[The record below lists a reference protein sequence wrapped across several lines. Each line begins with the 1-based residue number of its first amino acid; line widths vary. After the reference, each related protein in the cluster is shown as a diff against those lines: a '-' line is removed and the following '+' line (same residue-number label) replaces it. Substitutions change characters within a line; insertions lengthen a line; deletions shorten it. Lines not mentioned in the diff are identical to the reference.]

1 MYKKIYLCYGCIAKK
16 LRCMWIEDE
25 CMASIKKFGWAFFA
39 LSLFAV
45 SGWSETTFGKTVF
58 PLRFY
63 SIANPAD
70 SAEQLETWNLL
81 VKYKLFATG
90 LSDGT
95 GLVFKGQNI
104 FITDTVGYSGSA
116 TGNFRMGGNS
126 NHALGGPVLFGGSFQ
141 NETGRDTLMTGPVRF
156 KGSFAPSSN
165 GKGSNRFRG
174 NYCLDGGFN
183 ENAQAGLA
191 NGNGKVLTA
200 AECANGD
207 IVPLVETTLDVPEID
222 RDFLKT
228 VQYHPG
234 ISANGKK
241 AYIFVPPYSAT
252 DSASFNYFVQS
263 IFFGNNGSLVVVM
276 PPAGRLTKVFVKNS
290 ISGLGST
297 GGTDITVAVAESL
310 DDWNAQDST
319 WNTAKIT
326 PVENAN
332 YQGNLLFYT
341 PNDLS
346 MGAGQKH
353 VQGTFI
359 SGGSIQI
366 AQHTDFAGQFLA
378 KSIFIDADFSAK
390 DFRYV
395 PFDPPLLDIDPTALA
410 SGKFLEND
418 KAQEVPIRLSVS
430 PITDV
435 SFNYC
440 FVLSSEANAN
450 AKKLA
455 NKADFNLSGMPVC
468 TVSNGIVSG
477 DSGVVS
483 FKKGKI
489 LPTNSVKVTPVTDGI
504 VEGDESFRMY
514 VFNMSGAV
522 LSGNKREGYF
532 TLYVKDADDN
542 VPPEFDQASYGFTVL
557 ENSPVGTLV
566 EKVHAMDKNVG
577 DVVRYRVASGD
588 SDIFALD
595 SVTGEITVKKAVLD
609 YESGDTLYTLKVYAT
624 DGALNSKTVTV
635 KIRVLDVNE
644 APTAFD
650 TTFFVREDA
659 LPGTEI
665 GTVSGFDPDS
675 LNPNFSTLS
684 YRIVSDSSGLFQ
696 IDAATGTVSLKKG
709 KVLDYEK
716 DSLYTICVKVEDP
729 GGLSDSATVT
739 VKVLDVNEAPTV
751 SDAVL
756 TIPEDCNSC
765 AATGKISAS
774 DPEGDKLLFRIV
786 SDSSGLFQIDAA
798 TGTVSLKKGKVL
810 DYEKDSLY
818 TICVKVEDPDGLSD
832 TATVKIKVL
841 NQVEAVK
848 ITHAESGDSSWKDPD
863 TVYTNNSTIYVKWT
877 TPAGEKDST
886 ISLVEGKN
894 VIRVRYQDGS
904 DSLVVFLGTKIPSVV
919 ISASN
924 DSTGRPSGVTI
935 VEPKDAGDSASYVR
949 SNFVRITVSA
959 TDSSGEKPK
968 TVSYGF
974 KLRLDTAGVTSG
986 NIKRAESTIGKVT
999 LSDVEDLSPSV
1010 EVKHSVVG
1018 KDRVKVSYEEK
1029 TASGTVV
1036 TVSYETDAS
1045 GKRLLNENG
1054 DPYYEVSYTYT
1065 DASGKRVT
1073 LTYTVDASGTV
1084 ACDSNGETIYT
1095 VSYVEKNVSGAGSAN
1110 MGEVTISYKI
1120 NSAGEKLLDA
1130 DGNMNYTVGY
1140 AYTDSYGNS
1149 ATASTLVIVDTVPP
1163 SVKIL
1168 SPENLATLSNVSVEV
1183 RWTVND
1189 IEQDTL
1195 NCQGLNE
1202 GKNLIIRTYRD
1213 KAGNEASDTVVV
1225 ILKAGKLIT
1234 VKVENPL
1241 VAPDRKTVDKFV
1253 SASNSEDGTSYAL
1266 SVRNAKTGLEEETQV
1281 GSKNGKKEGS
1291 HKEPYEGM
1299 SGKHLGVT
1307 LGISAQAPA
1316 IDETGTLSTLE
1327 SILENG
1333 YVALDSGGGW
1343 DRTTTTVE
1351 DFVENYCSLNF
1362 REEYLTKGSSASLYS
1377 TVIKI
1382 RIWLFTTLGDFVD
1395 EYSFA
1400 QEITPDYVDKTG
1412 GIQMYFELKPDGDG
1426 FLKNSDGR
1434 LLGSGAYIY
1443 KTEVKI
1449 RSELRC
1455 DLPDAKRGFV
1465 RKGDDRI
1472 LSKWG
1477 YRRPKN

>member
-16 LRCMWIEDE
+16 LRCVWIEDE

-45 SGWSETTFGKTVF
+45 FGWSETTFGKTVF

-252 DSASFNYFVQS
+252 DSASFNYFVQFIS
-263 IFFGNNGSLVVVM
+263 FGNNGSLVVVM

-297 GGTDITVAVAESL
+297 GGTDITVAVAKSL

-483 FKKGKI
+483 FKKGKT
-489 LPTNSVKVTPVTDGI
+489 LPTNSVTVTPVTDGI

-566 EKVHAMDKNVG
+566 EKIHAMDKNVG

-624 DGALNSKTVTV
+624 DGTLNSKTVTV

-729 GGLSDSATVT
+729 DGLSDS
-739 VKVLDVNEAPTV
+739 
-751 SDAVL
+751 
-756 TIPEDCNSC
+756 
-765 AATGKISAS
+765 
-774 DPEGDKLLFRIV
+774 
-786 SDSSGLFQIDAA
+786 
-798 TGTVSLKKGKVL
+798 
-810 DYEKDSLY
+810 
-818 TICVKVEDPDGLSD
+818 
-832 TATVKIKVL
+832 ATVKIKVL

-1195 NCQGLNE
+1195 NYQGLNE

>member
-1 MYKKIYLCYGCIAKK
+1 
-16 LRCMWIEDE
+16 
-25 CMASIKKFGWAFFA
+25 MASIKKFGWAFFA

-45 SGWSETTFGKTVF
+45 SGWSKTTFGKTVF

-95 GLVFKGQNI
+95 GLVFLGQNV

-141 NETGRDTLMTGPVRF
+141 NNTGGDTLMTGPVRF
-156 KGSFAPSSN
+156 KGLFAPSFD
-165 GKGSNRFRG
+165 GRGSNSFRG
-174 NYCLDGGFN
+174 NYCLDGGSN
-183 ENAQAGLA
+183 ENAQAGLS
-191 NGNGKVLTA
+191 NGNGKVLSD
-200 AECANGD
+200 AECASGD

-234 ISANGKK
+234 ISAYGKK

-252 DSASFNYFVQS
+252 DSASFNYFVKS
-263 IFFGNNGSLVVVM
+263 ISFGNNGSLVVVM
-276 PPAGRLTKVFVKNS
+276 PPAGRLTKVFVEGS
-290 ISGLGST
+290 ILDLGST
-297 GGTDITVAVAESL
+297 GGTDITVAVAESI

-326 PVENAN
+326 PVENAD

-341 PNDLS
+341 PNDLH
-346 MGAGQKH
+346 MKAGQKH
-353 VQGTFI
+353 IQGTFI

-366 AQHTDFAGQFLA
+366 AQHTDFAGQLLA
-378 KSIFIDADFSAK
+378 KAISIDADFSAK

-440 FVLSSEANAN
+440 FVLSSEKNAN

-468 TVSNGIVSG
+468 TVSGGVVSG

-483 FKKGKI
+483 FKKGKTV
-489 LPTNSVKVTPVTDGI
+489 PTKSVKVTPVTDGI
-504 VEGDESFRMY
+504 VEGDESFQMY

-522 LSGNKREGYF
+522 LSGNKRSGYF
-532 TLYVKDADDN
+532 TLYIKDADDN
-542 VPPEFDQASYGFTVL
+542 VPPEFDQTSYEFTVS

-566 EKVHAMDKNVG
+566 GKVRATDKNVG
-577 DVVRYRVASGD
+577 DIVRYRVASGD

-595 SVTGEITVKKAVLD
+595 SATGKITVKKAVLD

-635 KIRVLDVNE
+635 TIRVLDVNE
-644 APTAFD
+644 TPTLSD

-659 LPGTEI
+659 LIGTEI
-665 GTVSGFDPDS
+665 GAVLGFDPDT
-675 LNPNFSTLS
+675 LNPKFSTLS
-684 YRIVSDSSGLFQ
+684 YKIVSSSVPGMFLLDSK
-696 IDAATGTVSLKKG
+696 TGTLSLVG
-709 KVLDYEK
+709 ALDYE
-716 DSLYTICVKVEDP
+716 SLASYTLRVEVFD
-729 GGLSDSATVT
+729 GVFADTATVT

-756 TIPEDCNSC
+756 TIPEDCESC

-774 DPEGDKLLFRIV
+774 DPEGDKLFFRIV

-818 TICVKVEDPDGLSD
+818 TIRVKVEDPDGLSD
-832 TATVKIKVL
+832 SATVKIKVL

-848 ITHAESGDSSWKDPD
+848 ITHAESGDSSWKDLD

-904 DSLVVFLGTKIPSVV
+904 DELVVFLSTKIPSVV

-949 SNFVRITVSA
+949 SNLVRITVSA

-968 TVSYGF
+968 TVSDDF
-974 KLRLDTAGVTSG
+974 KLRLDTAAVTPG
-986 NIKRAESTIGKVT
+986 NIRQAESTIGKVT
-999 LSDVEDLSPSV
+999 LADVEDLSPSV
-1010 EVKHSVVG
+1010 EVKRSVVG

-1084 ACDSNGETIYT
+1084 VCDSNGKTIYT
-1095 VSYVEKNVSGAGSAN
+1095 VSYVEKNVSGASREN
-1110 MGEVTISYKI
+1110 IGEVTVSYEI
-1120 NSAGEKLLDA
+1120 NSAGKKLLDA
-1130 DGNMNYTVGY
+1130 DGNMRYTVSY

-1163 SVKIL
+1163 KVKIL
-1168 SPENLATLSNVSVEV
+1168 SPENSTVLSNVSVEV

-1195 NCQGLNE
+1195 NYQGLNE

-1213 KAGNEASDTVVV
+1213 KAGNETSDTVIV

-1253 SASNSEDGTSYAL
+1253 SASNSEEETSYAL
-1266 SVRNAKTGLEEETQV
+1266 SVRNAKTGLEEETQA
-1281 GSKNGKKEGS
+1281 GSKHGTKDGS

-1299 SGKHLGVT
+1299 SGEHLGAT

-1351 DFVENYCSLNF
+1351 DFVDNYCSLDF
-1362 REEYLTKGSSASLYS
+1362 RTEYLTKGSSVSLYS

-1434 LLGSGAYIY
+1434 LLGSGAYIF

-1465 RKGDDRI
+1465 RKDDDRI

>member
-1 MYKKIYLCYGCIAKK
+1 MVCIKKI
-16 LRCMWIEDE
+16 
-25 CMASIKKFGWAFFA
+25 GWALLA

-45 SGWSETTFGKTVF
+45 ASHGETTFGKTVF

-63 SIANPAD
+63 SIADPAD
-70 SAEQLETWNLL
+70 SVAQLETWNLL

-95 GLVFKGQNI
+95 GLVFLGQNI

-116 TGNFRMGGNS
+116 KGNFQMGGNS
-126 NHALGGPVLFGGSFQ
+126 NHALGGPVLFGGKFQ
-141 NETGRDTLMTGPVRF
+141 NNTGGDTLMTGPVRF
-156 KGSFAPSSN
+156 EGSFAPSFDGRESN
-165 GKGSNRFRG
+165 TFRG
-174 NYCLDGGFN
+174 NYCLDGGWN
-183 ENAQAGLA
+183 ENVQAGLS
-191 NGNGKVLTA
+191 NGGGKILSA

-207 IVPLVETTLDVPEID
+207 IVPLVEATLDVPEID
-222 RDFLKT
+222 RDFLNT
-228 VQYHPG
+228 VSYHPG
-234 ISANGKK
+234 ISADGKK
-241 AYIFVPPYSAT
+241 AYIHVPPYSAT
-252 DSASFNYFVQS
+252 DSSSFNYFVKS
-263 IFFGNNGSLVVVM
+263 ISFGNNGSLVVVM
-276 PPAGRLTKVFVKNS
+276 PPAGRLTKVFVEGS
-290 ISGLGST
+290 ISGLGTT

-310 DDWNAQDST
+310 DGWNAQDSSWDT
-319 WNTAKIT
+319 SKIAS
-326 PVENAN
+326 VENAN

-341 PNDLS
+341 PNNLD

-353 VQGTFI
+353 IQGTFI
-359 SGGSIQI
+359 SGGKIRI

-378 KSIFIDADFSAK
+378 KAISIDADFSAK

-410 SGKFLEND
+410 SGKFLENNQ
-418 KAQEVPIRLSVS
+418 AQEVPIRLSAS

-450 AKKLA
+450 AKLLA
-455 NKADFNLSGMPVC
+455 NRADFDLSGMPVC
-468 TVSNGIVSG
+468 SVTGGIVSG

-483 FKKGKI
+483 FKKGS
-489 LPTNSVKVTPVTDGI
+489 LVPTSSVKVKPVTDGV
-504 VEGDESFRMY
+504 VEGDESFQMY

-522 LSGNKREGYF
+522 LSGNRREGFF
-532 TLYVKDADDN
+532 TLYVKDADNN
-542 VPPEFDQASYGFTVL
+542 VAPEFDQSKYVFDIS
-557 ENSPVGTLV
+557 ENSPAGTLV
-566 EKVHAMDKNVG
+566 GKVLATDRNVG
-577 DVVRYRVASGD
+577 DVVRYRIASGD
-588 SDIFALD
+588 SGIFALD
-595 SVTGEITVKKAVLD
+595 SVTGSITVKKAVLD

-624 DGALNSKTVTV
+624 DGALNSKTVPVT
-635 KIRVLDVNE
+635 IRVLDVNE
-644 APTAFD
+644 APSISD
-650 TTFFVREDA
+650 TTFSVAEDA
-659 LPGTEI
+659 AIGTEI
-665 GTVSGFDPDS
+665 GAVLGRDPDV
-675 LNPNFSTLS
+675 LNPLFSTLS
-684 YRIVSDSSGLFQ
+684 YRLVSSSVPGMFLLNPQ
-696 IDAATGTVSLKKG
+696 TGVLSLAG
-709 KVLDYEK
+709 ALDYETL
-716 DSLYTICVKVEDP
+716 SSYALLVEV
-729 GGLSDSATVT
+729 SDGVFAETATVT

-751 SDAVL
+751 SDALV
-756 TIPEDCNSC
+756 TIPEDCKSC

-774 DPEGDKLLFRIV
+774 DPDGDKLVFRVV
-786 SDSSGLFQIDAA
+786 SDTSGLFQIDAQ
-798 TGTVSLKKGKVL
+798 TGTVSLKSGEVL

-818 TICVKVEDPDGLSD
+818 TVRVAVEDPDGLSD
-832 TATVKIKVL
+832 TATVTVKVL
-841 NQVEAVK
+841 NRVESVK
-848 ITHAESGDSSWKDPD
+848 ITYAESGDSSWTAPD
-863 TVYTNNSTIYVKWT
+863 TVYTNNTTIYVKWT
-877 TPAGEKDST
+877 TPAGERDST
-886 ISLVEGKN
+886 VSLVEGKN
-894 VIRVRYQDGS
+894 VVRVRFQDGS
-904 DSLVVFLGTKIPSVV
+904 DELVVFLSTKIPMVE

-924 DSTGRPSGVTI
+924 DSVGYPSGVTI
-935 VEPKDAGDSASYVR
+935 VEQKDASDSASYVR
-949 SNFVRITVSA
+949 SNSVRITVSA
-959 TDSSGEKPK
+959 TDSSGEKAK
-968 TVSYGF
+968 TLSGDF
-974 KLRLDTAGVTSG
+974 SIRLDTAAVTPG
-986 NIKRAESTIGKVT
+986 NIRGLESTIGKVT
-999 LSDVEDLSPSV
+999 LADVEDLSSSV
-1010 EVKHSVVG
+1010 DVKRAVEG
-1018 KDRVKVSYEEK
+1018 NDRVRVSYEEK
-1029 TASGTVV
+1029 TASGATV
-1036 TVSYETDAS
+1036 TVSYMTDAA
-1045 GKRLLNENG
+1045 GNRLVNENG

-1065 DASGKRVT
+1065 DANGKTVT
-1073 LTYTVDASGTV
+1073 LSYTVDASGTV
-1084 ACDSNGETIYT
+1084 ACDSSGKTIYT
-1095 VSYVEKNVSGAGSAN
+1095 VSYVERNVSGSGVGSG
-1110 MGEVTISYKI
+1110 GEVTVSYRI
-1120 NSAGEKLLDA
+1120 NSSGKKLLDA
-1130 DGNMNYTVGY
+1130 DGNMRYTVSY

-1149 ATASTLVIVDTVPP
+1149 ATASTLVVVDTVPP
-1163 SVKIL
+1163 KVKIL
-1168 SPENLATLSNVSVEV
+1168 SPENSATLSNVSVAV
-1183 RWTVND
+1183 RWTVDD

-1195 NCQGLNE
+1195 NYQGLND

-1253 SASNSEDGTSYAL
+1253 SASNSEEGTSYAL
-1266 SVRNAKTGLEEETQV
+1266 SVFNAKTGLEEETQA
-1281 GSKNGKKEGS
+1281 GSTSGVNEGS

-1307 LGISAQAPA
+1307 LAISAQAPA

-1351 DFVENYCSLNF
+1351 DFVDNYCSLDF
-1362 REEYLTKGSSASLYS
+1362 RTEYLTKGSAVSLYT
-1377 TVIKI
+1377 TVIKL
-1382 RIWLFTTLGDFVD
+1382 RIWLFTTLGEFVD

-1400 QEITPDYVDKTG
+1400 QNITPDYVDKTG

>member
-1 MYKKIYLCYGCIAKK
+1 MVCNKKI
-16 LRCMWIEDE
+16 
-25 CMASIKKFGWAFFA
+25 GWVLLA
-39 LSLFAV
+39 LSLFAGA
-45 SGWSETTFGKTVF
+45 SHGETTFGKTVF

-70 SAEQLETWNLL
+70 SVAQLETWNLL

-116 TGNFRMGGNS
+116 TGNFQMGGNS
-126 NHALGGPVLFGGSFQ
+126 NHVLGGPVLFGGNFQ
-141 NETGRDTLMTGPVRF
+141 NNTGGDTLMTGPVRF
-156 KGSFAPSSN
+156 KGLFAPSFD
-165 GKGSNRFRG
+165 GRGSNTFRG
-174 NYCLDGGFN
+174 NYCLDGGAN
-183 ENAQAGLA
+183 GNAQAGLS
-191 NGNGKVLTA
+191 NGGGKVLSD

-207 IVPLVETTLDVPEID
+207 IVPLVEATLDVPEID

-252 DSASFNYFVQS
+252 DSSSFNYFVKS
-263 IFFGNNGSLVVVM
+263 ISFGNNGSLVVVM
-276 PPAGRLTKVFVKNS
+276 PPSGRLTKVFVEGS

-310 DDWNAQDST
+310 DDWNATDST
-319 WNTAKIT
+319 WNTAKIAS
-326 PVENAN
+326 VENAN

-341 PNDLS
+341 PNALN

-353 VQGTFI
+353 IQGTFI

-378 KSIFIDADFSAK
+378 KAIYIDADFSAK

-410 SGKFLEND
+410 SGKFLENNQ
-418 KAQEVPIRLSVS
+418 AQEVPIRLSAS

-440 FVLSSEANAN
+440 FVLSAKANAN
-450 AKKLA
+450 ADLLA
-455 NKADFNLSGMPVC
+455 NKADFDLSGMPVC
-468 TVSNGIVSG
+468 TVSNGAVSG

-483 FKKGKI
+483 FKKGSTV
-489 LPTNSVKVTPVTDGI
+489 PATSAKVTPVADGI
-504 VEGDESFRMY
+504 VEGDESFQMY

-522 LSGNKREGYF
+522 LSGNRREGFF
-532 TLYVKDADDN
+532 TLFVKDADNN
-542 VPPEFDQASYGFTVL
+542 VAPEFDQSKYEFEIS

-566 EKVHAMDKNVG
+566 GKVTATDRNAG
-577 DVVRYRVASGD
+577 DVVRYRIDSGD
-588 SDIFALD
+588 SAIFALD
-595 SVTGEITVKKAVLD
+595 SVTGNITVKKAVLD

-624 DGALNSKTVTV
+624 DGALNSKTVPVT
-635 KIRVLDVNE
+635 IRVLDANE
-644 APTAFD
+644 APSISD
-650 TTFFVREDA
+650 TTFSVAEDA
-659 LPGTEI
+659 SIGTEI
-665 GTVSGFDPDS
+665 GAVLGVDPDV
-675 LNPNFSTLS
+675 LNPAFSTLS
-684 YRIVSDSSGLFQ
+684 YRLVSSSVPGMFLLDSR
-696 IDAATGTVSLKKG
+696 TGMLSLAG
-709 KVLDYEK
+709 ALDYETLA
-716 DSLYTICVKVEDP
+716 SYALSVEV
-729 GGLSDSATVT
+729 SDGVFAATATVT

-751 SDAVL
+751 SDAVV
-756 TIPEDCNSC
+756 TIPENCKSC
-765 AATGKISAS
+765 AATGKVSAS
-774 DPEGDKLLFRIV
+774 DPDGDRLVFRMV
-786 SDSSGLFQIDAA
+786 SDSSGLFQIDAQ
-798 TGTVSLKKGKVL
+798 TGTVSLKSGKVL
-810 DYEKDSLY
+810 DYETDSLY
-818 TICVKVEDPDGLSD
+818 TVRIAVEDPDGLSD
-832 TATVKIKVL
+832 TATVTVKVL
-841 NQVEAVK
+841 NQIESVK
-848 ITHAESGDSSWKDPD
+848 ITYAESGDSSWTDPD
-863 TVYTNNSTIYVKWT
+863 TVYTNNSTIYIKWT
-877 TPAGEKDST
+877 TPAGERDST
-886 ISLVEGKN
+886 VSLVEGKN
-894 VIRVRYQDGS
+894 VVRVRFQDGS
-904 DSLVVFLGTKIPSVV
+904 DELVVFLGTKIPTVR

-924 DSTGRPSGVTI
+924 DSVGYPSGVTI
-935 VEPKDAGDSASYVR
+935 VEQKDPLDTANYVR
-949 SNFVRITVSA
+949 SNAVRITVSA
-959 TDSSGEKPK
+959 TDSSGEKSE
-968 TVSYGF
+968 TVSGDF
-974 KLRLDTAGVTSG
+974 SIRLDTAAVTPG
-986 NIKRAESTIGKVT
+986 NIRELESTIGKVT
-999 LSDVEDLSPSV
+999 LADAEDLSTSV
-1010 EVKHSVVG
+1010 DAKRAVVG
-1018 KDRVKVSYEEK
+1018 TDLVRVSYEEK
-1029 TASGTVV
+1029 TASGTIV
-1036 TVSYETDAS
+1036 TVSYMTDAA
-1045 GKRLLNENG
+1045 GKRLVNENG

-1065 DASGKRVT
+1065 DANGKTVT
-1073 LTYTVDASGTV
+1073 LAYTVDASGTV
-1084 ACDSNGETIYT
+1084 DCDSLGKTIYT
-1095 VSYVEKNVSGAGSAN
+1095 VSYVERNVSGSGSGS
-1110 MGEVTISYKI
+1110 GEVTVSYKI
-1120 NSAGEKLLDA
+1120 NASGKKLLDV
-1130 DGNMNYTVGY
+1130 DGNMRYTVSY
-1140 AYTDSYGNS
+1140 AYTDFYGNS
-1149 ATASTLVIVDTVPP
+1149 ATASTLVVVDTVPP
-1163 SVKIL
+1163 KVKIL
-1168 SPENLATLSNVSVEV
+1168 SPENSATLSNVSVAV
-1183 RWTVND
+1183 RWTVDD

-1195 NCQGLNE
+1195 NYQGLND
-1202 GKNLIIRTYRD
+1202 GKNLIVRTYRD

-1241 VAPDRKTVDKFV
+1241 VAPDRKTVDRFV
-1253 SASNSEDGTSYAL
+1253 SASNSEEGTSYAL
-1266 SVRNAKTGLEEETQV
+1266 SVFNAKTGLEEETQA
-1281 GSKNGKKEGS
+1281 GSTGGTKDGS

-1316 IDETGTLSTLE
+1316 IDETGTLSTLA

-1351 DFVENYCSLNF
+1351 DFVDNYCSLDF
-1362 REEYLTKGSSASLYS
+1362 RTEYLAKGSAVSLYT
-1377 TVIKI
+1377 TVIKL
-1382 RIWLFTTLGDFVD
+1382 RIWLFTTLGEFVD

-1400 QEITPDYVDKTG
+1400 QEIVPDYVDKTG

>member
-1 MYKKIYLCYGCIAKK
+1 MVKIKK
-16 LRCMWIEDE
+16 L
-25 CMASIKKFGWAFFA
+25 GWAFFA

-63 SIANPAD
+63 SVANPAD

-90 LSDGT
+90 LPNSTGDTIT

-116 TGNFRMGGNS
+116 TGNFSMGGNS

-141 NETGRDTLMTGPVRF
+141 NNTGGDTLMTGPVRF
-156 KGSFAPSSN
+156 KGSFAPSFE
-165 GKGSNRFRG
+165 GKNSTVFRG
-174 NYCLDGGFN
+174 DYCLDGGFN
-183 ENAQAGLA
+183 ENAEAGLA
-191 NGNGKVLTA
+191 KGNGKVLSD

-222 RDFLKT
+222 RDFLTT
-228 VQYHPG
+228 VKYHPG

-252 DSASFNYFVQS
+252 DSASFNYFVKS
-263 IFFGNNGSLVVVM
+263 IDFGNNGSLVVVM
-276 PPAGRLTKVFVKNS
+276 PPAGRLTKVFVEGS

-319 WNTAKIT
+319 WNTANIT
-326 PVENAN
+326 SVENAN

-341 PNDLS
+341 PNDIN

-359 SGGSIQI
+359 SGGTIQV

-378 KSIFIDADFSAK
+378 KAIYIDADFSAK

-455 NKADFNLSGMPVC
+455 NSADFDLSGMPVC
-468 TVSNGIVSG
+468 TVSGGVVSG

-483 FKKGKI
+483 FKKGKTV
-489 LPTNSVKVTPVTDGI
+489 PTNAVTVTPVTDGT
-504 VEGDESFRMY
+504 VEGDESFQMY

-522 LSGNKREGYF
+522 LSGNRREGYF
-532 TLYVKDADDN
+532 TLYIKDADNN
-542 VPPEFDQASYGFTVL
+542 VAPVFDKTGYVFDVS
-557 ENSPVGTLV
+557 ENSPVGTLAGA
-566 EKVHAMDKNVG
+566 VHATDKNVG
-577 DVVRYRVASGD
+577 DVVRYHIASGD

-595 SVTGEITVKKAVLD
+595 SVTGKITVKKAVLD

-624 DGALNSKTVTV
+624 DGSLNSDTVTV

-644 APTAFD
+644 APTISD

-659 LPGTEI
+659 LTGTEI
-665 GTVSGFDPDS
+665 GTVLGFDPDT

-684 YRIVSDSSGLFQ
+684 YKIVSASVSGIFLLDSK
-696 IDAATGTVSLKKG
+696 TGTLSLAG
-709 KVLDYEK
+709 ALDYETLA
-716 DSLYTICVKVEDP
+716 SYTLRVEV
-729 GGLSDSATVT
+729 SDGVFAETATVT

-756 TIPEDCNSC
+756 TIPEDCESC
-765 AATGKISAS
+765 AATGKISAT
-774 DPEGDKLLFRIV
+774 DPEGDKLLFHIV
-786 SDSSGLFQIDAA
+786 SDSSGLFQIDAS
-798 TGTVSLKKGKVL
+798 TGTVALKKGKVL
-810 DYEKDSLY
+810 DYEKDSVYLLR
-818 TICVKVEDPDGLSD
+818 VKVEDPDGLAD
-832 TATVKIKVL
+832 TATVTVKVL
-841 NQVEAVK
+841 NLVETVK
-848 ITHAESGDSSWKDPD
+848 ITYAESGDSSWKNPD
-863 TVYTNNSTIYVKWT
+863 TVYTNSTKIYIKWT

-886 ISLVEGKN
+886 VSLDEGKN

-904 DSLVVFLGTKIPSVV
+904 AELVVFLSTKIPDVV

-924 DSTGRPSGVTI
+924 DSVGRPSGVTI
-935 VEPKDAGDSASYVR
+935 VEPKDSDDTASYVR
-949 SNFVRITVSA
+949 SNSVRITVAA

-968 TVSYGF
+968 TVSNEF
-974 KLRLDTAGVTSG
+974 KIQLDTAAVTPG
-986 NIKRAESTIGKVT
+986 NIRQVESTIGKVT

-1010 EVKHSVVG
+1010 EVKRAVVG

-1029 TASGTVV
+1029 TASGTV
-1036 TVSYETDAS
+1036 TVSYFTDAS
-1045 GKRLLNENG
+1045 GKRLTNENG
-1054 DPYYEVSYTYT
+1054 DLYYEVSYTYT
-1065 DASGKRVT
+1065 DTNGKLVT

-1084 ACDSNGETIYT
+1084 VCDSNGKTIYT
-1095 VSYVEKNVSGAGSAN
+1095 VSYVDKNVSGASGKN
-1110 MGEVTISYKI
+1110 IGEVTVSYKI
-1120 NSAGEKLLDA
+1120 NSAGKKLLDA
-1130 DGNMNYTVGY
+1130 DGNMPYTVSY

-1149 ATASTLVIVDTVPP
+1149 ATASTTVIVDTVPP
-1163 SVKIL
+1163 KVKIL
-1168 SPENLATLSNVSVEV
+1168 SPENSATLSNVSVKV
-1183 RWTVND
+1183 RWTVDD

-1195 NCQGLNE
+1195 NYQGLNE

-1253 SASNSEDGTSYAL
+1253 SASNSEEGTSYAL
-1266 SVRNAKTGLEEETQV
+1266 SVYNAKTELEEETQA
-1281 GSKNGKKEGS
+1281 GSKDGSKDGS

-1351 DFVENYCSLNF
+1351 DFVDNYCSLDF
-1362 REEYLTKGSSASLYS
+1362 RTEYLAKGSSVSLYS
-1377 TVIKI
+1377 TVIKL

-1395 EYSFA
+1395 EYSFE

-1465 RKGDDRI
+1465 RKDDDRI

>member
-1 MYKKIYLCYGCIAKK
+1 MV
-16 LRCMWIEDE
+16 
-25 CMASIKKFGWAFFA
+25 SIKKFGWAFFA

-63 SIANPAD
+63 SVANPAD
-70 SAEQLETWNLL
+70 SVEQLETWNLL

-95 GLVFKGQNI
+95 GLVFSGQNI

-141 NETGRDTLMTGPVRF
+141 NNTGGDTLMTGPVRF
-156 KGSFAPSSN
+156 KGSFAPSFDGN
-165 GKGSNRFRG
+165 GSNVFRG
-174 NYCLDGGFN
+174 NYCFDGGSN
-183 ENAQAGLA
+183 ENTSAGLA
-191 NGNGKVLTA
+191 NGNGKVLSD
-200 AECANGD
+200 AECASGD

-228 VQYHPG
+228 VKYHPG

-252 DSASFNYFVQS
+252 DSASFNYFVKS
-263 IFFGNNGSLVVVM
+263 IDFGNNGSLVVVM
-276 PPAGRLTKVFVKNS
+276 PPAGRLTKVFVEGS

-326 PVENAN
+326 AVENAS

-341 PNDLS
+341 PNSLS

-378 KSIFIDADFSAK
+378 KAISIDADFSAK

-455 NKADFNLSGMPVC
+455 NRADFDLSGMPVC
-468 TVSNGIVSG
+468 TVSGGKVSG

-483 FKKGKI
+483 FKKGKTV
-489 LPTNSVKVTPVTDGI
+489 PTNSVKVTPVTDGI
-504 VEGDESFRMY
+504 VEGDESFQMY

-542 VPPEFDQASYGFTVL
+542 VPPEFDQAGYEFTVS
-557 ENSPVGTLV
+557 ENSPVGTFV
-566 EKVHAMDKNVG
+566 GEVRATDKNMG

-595 SVTGEITVKKAVLD
+595 SVTGKITVKKAVLD

-635 KIRVLDVNE
+635 TIRVLDENE
-644 APTAFD
+644 APSFSD

-665 GTVSGFDPDS
+665 GAVLGFDPDT
-675 LNPNFSTLS
+675 LNPKFSTLS
-684 YRIVSDSSGLFQ
+684 YKIVSSSVPGMFLLDSK
-696 IDAATGTVSLKKG
+696 TGMLSLAG
-709 KVLDYEK
+709 ALDYETL
-716 DSLYTICVKVEDP
+716 SSYTLRVEV
-729 GGLSDSATVT
+729 SDGEFSDTATVT
-739 VKVLDVNEAPTV
+739 VKVLN
-751 SDAVL
+751 
-756 TIPEDCNSC
+756 
-765 AATGKISAS
+765 
-774 DPEGDKLLFRIV
+774 RI
-786 SDSSGLFQIDAA
+786 
-798 TGTVSLKKGKVL
+798 
-810 DYEKDSLY
+810 E
-818 TICVKVEDPDGLSD
+818 
-832 TATVKIKVL
+832 TVKI
-841 NQVEAVK
+841 
-848 ITHAESGDSSWKDPD
+848 TYAESGDSSWKDPD
-863 TVYTNNSTIYVKWT
+863 TVYTNNETIYIKWT

-886 ISLVEGKN
+886 VSLVEGKN

-904 DSLVVFLGTKIPSVV
+904 DSLVVFLSTKIPDVV
-919 ISASN
+919 IVASN
-924 DSTGRPSGVTI
+924 DSVGRPSGVTI

-949 SNFVRITVSA
+949 SNVVRITVSA

-968 TVSYGF
+968 TVSDDF
-974 KLRLDTAGVTSG
+974 KLRLDTAAVTPG
-986 NIKRAESTIGKVT
+986 NIRQAESTIGKVT

-1010 EVKHSVVG
+1010 EVKRSVVG

-1036 TVSYETDAS
+1036 TVSYITDAS
-1045 GKRLLNENG
+1045 GKRLTNENG
-1054 DPYYEVSYTYT
+1054 DLYYEVSYTYT
-1065 DASGKRVT
+1065 DANGKQVT

-1084 ACDSNGETIYT
+1084 VCDSNGKTIYT
-1095 VSYVEKNVSGAGSAN
+1095 VSYVEKISGASREN
-1110 MGEVTISYKI
+1110 IGEVTVSYEI
-1120 NSAGEKLLDA
+1120 NSAGEKRLDA
-1130 DGNMNYTVGY
+1130 DGNMRYTVSY

-1163 SVKIL
+1163 KVKIL
-1168 SPENLATLSNVSVEV
+1168 SPENSTVLSNVSVEV

-1195 NCQGLNE
+1195 NYQGLNE

-1213 KAGNEASDTVVV
+1213 KAGNEASDTVIV

-1241 VAPDRKTVDKFV
+1241 VAPDKKTVDNFV
-1253 SASNSEDGTSYAL
+1253 SASNSEEGTSYAL
-1266 SVRNAKTGLEEETQV
+1266 SVRNAKTGLEEETQA
-1281 GSKNGKKEGS
+1281 GSKHGTKEGS

-1299 SGKHLGVT
+1299 SGEHLGAT

-1351 DFVENYCSLNF
+1351 DFVDNYCSLDF
-1362 REEYLTKGSSASLYS
+1362 RTEYLTKGSSVSLYS

-1434 LLGSGAYIY
+1434 LLGSGAYIF

-1465 RKGDDRI
+1465 RKDDDRI
-1472 LSKWG
+1472 LSTWG